1 MGPTEV
7 SPGAKLPARLRR
19 VRGRIWRAPGV
30 VLWLTARMQV
40 RQSSVCGERPE
51 CPVDHT
57 HRVHSNGTYERYAK
71 ADGTE
76 KEKIPRWLCTVGCGT
91 ISVLPD
97 TMLPYRPVSTGLINE
112 WFDAGFMGR
121 APPEVTENEK
131 GCLKRALTRFLQRIP
146 SLTEVLGQMVKALS
160 PTATQLW
167 VQLRKL
173 GKLTA
178 ILRFLAENF
187 KTSLLGNYR
196 CLQPRA
202 APS

>member
-1 MGPTEV
+1 MGLLKRHRER
-7 SPGAKLPARLRR
+7 S

-40 RQSSVCGERPE
+40 RQSSVRGDRPE
-51 CPVDHT
+51 CPIDPA

-76 KEKIPRWLCTVGCGT
+76 KEKVPRWLCTAGCGT

-97 TMLPYRPVSTGLINE
+97 TMLPYRPVAVGLLNE
-112 WFDAGFMGR
+112 WFDAVFMGR
-121 APPEVTENEK
+121 APPAVTENEK

-146 SLTEVLGQMVKALS
+146 SLTEVLGQMVETLS

-167 VQLRKL
+167 VRLRKL
-173 GKLTA
+173 GELSD
-178 ILRFLAENF
+178 ILLFLAESF

-196 CLQPRA
+196 CLQPWA
-202 APS
+202 APG